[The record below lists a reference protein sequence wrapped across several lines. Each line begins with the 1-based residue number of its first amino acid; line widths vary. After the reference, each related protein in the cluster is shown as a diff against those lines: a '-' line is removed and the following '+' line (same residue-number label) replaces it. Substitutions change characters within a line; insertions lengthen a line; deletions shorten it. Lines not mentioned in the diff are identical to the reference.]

1 MKGKLLIN
9 FALTICFF
17 FCCSSGRV
25 IESPHYKVIHVES
38 DFEIRQYKQ
47 VSWMSALVQGTAS
60 FEKSTLQGF
69 HRSVSAIFCL
79 VAKKMWWDFSYGLL
93 VMLCFELICVC
104 FLSCIACIRLY
115 QYIHGANS
123 NSSHFLM
130 TSPVTTTIM
139 ASPRGPE
146 RLVRYYLPAV
156 YTENP
161 PLPNSE
167 LNVQFEK
174 WRSNC
179 LAVRRFSGFAKDDN
193 INKEI
198 DALKSSLSKYLPKS
212 SAISEYTIA
221 QYNSSRH
228 LSGRLNEVW
237 LDVSAFTAEGCQP
250 L

>member
-9 FALTICFF
+9 FALIICF

-60 FEKSTLQGF
+60 FEKSTQQGF
-69 HRSVSAIFCL
+69 HRLVCIFCL
-79 VAKKMWWDFSYGLL
+79 VPKKMWWGIFPYAFLF
-93 VMLCFELICVC
+93 CFACV
-104 FLSCIACIRLY
+104 RLY
-115 QYIHGANS
+115 QYIHGGNS
-123 NSSHFLM
+123 NSSHFLI

-139 ASPRGPE
+139 ASKRQPE
-146 RLVRYYLPAV
+146 HLIRYYLPIGNA
-156 YTENP
+156 ENP
-161 PLPNSE
+161 PLPDSE

-179 LAVRRFSGFAKDDN
+179 LAVRRFPGFAKDDN

-198 DALKSSLSKYLPKS
+198 DALKSSLSKYLPEGA
-212 SAISEYTIA
+212 AISEYTIA
-221 QYNSSRH
+221 QYNSSRR
-228 LSGRLNEVW
+228 LLGRLNEVW
-237 LDVSAFTAEGCQP
+237 LDVSGFTAEGCQP

>member
-9 FALTICFF
+9 FALIICF

-60 FEKSTLQGF
+60 FEKSTQQGF
-69 HRSVSAIFCL
+69 H
-79 VAKKMWWDFSYGLL
+79 
-93 VMLCFELICVC
+93 
-104 FLSCIACIRLY
+104 RLY

-123 NSSHFLM
+123 NSSHFLI

-139 ASPRGPE
+139 ASKRQPE
-146 RLVRYYLPAV
+146 HLIRYYLPNGNA
-156 YTENP
+156 ENP
-161 PLPNSE
+161 PLPDSE

-179 LAVRRFSGFAKDDN
+179 LAVRRFPGFAKDDN

-198 DALKSSLSKYLPKS
+198 DALKSSLSKYLPEGA
-212 SAISEYTIA
+212 AISEYTIA
-221 QYNSSRH
+221 QYNSSRR
-228 LSGRLNEVW
+228 LLGRLNEVW
-237 LDVSAFTAEGCQP
+237 LDVSGFTAEGCQP

>member
-9 FALTICFF
+9 FALIICF

-47 VSWMSALVQGTAS
+47 ISWMSALVQGTAS
-60 FEKSTLQGF
+60 FEKSTQQGF
-69 HRSVSAIFCL
+69 H
-79 VAKKMWWDFSYGLL
+79 
-93 VMLCFELICVC
+93 
-104 FLSCIACIRLY
+104 RLY

-123 NSSHFLM
+123 NSSHLLI
-130 TSPVTTTIM
+130 TSPVTTTVI
-139 ASPRGPE
+139 ASAHEPE
-146 RLVRYYLPAV
+146 HLIRYYLPIVNA
-156 YTENP
+156 EKP

-179 LAVRRFSGFAKDDN
+179 LAVRRFPGFAKDDN

-198 DALKSSLSKYLPKS
+198 DALKYSLSKYLPES
-212 SAISEYTIA
+212 AAISEYTIA
-221 QYNSSRH
+221 QYNSSRR

-237 LDVSAFTAEGCQP
+237 LDVSGFTAEGCQP

>member
-1 MKGKLLIN
+1 MNGKILMN

-17 FCCSSGRV
+17 CCCSSGRV
-25 IESPHYKVIHVES
+25 IESPHYNVIHVEAE
-38 DFEIRQYKQ
+38 FEIRQYKQ
-47 VSWMSALVQGTAS
+47 VSWISALVQGTAS
-60 FEKSTLQGF
+60 FEKSTQQGF
-69 HRSVSAIFCL
+69 H
-79 VAKKMWWDFSYGLL
+79 
-93 VMLCFELICVC
+93 
-104 FLSCIACIRLY
+104 RLY

-123 NSSHFLM
+123 NSSHFLI

-139 ASPRGPE
+139 ASTRGPE
-146 RLVRYYLPAV
+146 RLVRYYLPSM

-193 INKEI
+193 INKEVE
-198 DALKSSLSKYLPKS
+198 ALKSSLNKYLPKS
-212 SAISEYTIA
+212 SAISEYTVA

-237 LDVSAFTAEGCQP
+237 LDVSAVTSEGCQRR
-250 L
+250 

>member
-9 FALTICFF
+9 FALIICF

-60 FEKSTLQGF
+60 FEKSTQQGF
-69 HRSVSAIFCL
+69 H
-79 VAKKMWWDFSYGLL
+79 
-93 VMLCFELICVC
+93 
-104 FLSCIACIRLY
+104 RLY

-123 NSSHFLM
+123 NSSHFLI

-139 ASPRGPE
+139 ASKRQPE
-146 RLVRYYLPAV
+146 HLIRYYLPIGNA
-156 YTENP
+156 ENP
-161 PLPNSE
+161 PLPDSE

-179 LAVRRFSGFAKDDN
+179 LAVRRFPGFAKDDN

-198 DALKSSLSKYLPKS
+198 DALKSSLSKYLPEGA
-212 SAISEYTIA
+212 AISEYTIA
-221 QYNSSRH
+221 QYNSSRR
-228 LSGRLNEVW
+228 LLGRLNEVW
-237 LDVSAFTAEGCQP
+237 LDVSGFTAEGCQP